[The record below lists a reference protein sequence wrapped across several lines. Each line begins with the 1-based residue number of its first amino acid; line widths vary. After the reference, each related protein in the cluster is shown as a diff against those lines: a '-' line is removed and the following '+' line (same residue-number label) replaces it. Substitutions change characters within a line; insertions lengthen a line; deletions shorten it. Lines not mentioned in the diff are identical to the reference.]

1 PDNEESKECL
11 EKAIEDNGIKEYESM
26 PILNVTCDYRKKGD
40 KEYQSYSFMVESF
53 DENPTIMDVLPEDLN
68 LKENDVL
75 IPLYLKSS
83 FAVGDKLQ
91 LKLDDEEY
99 ELNVAGYNENP
110 YFCSSISVSMYYIY
124 VSQKTY
130 DQIYNNQKSVDKG
143 MVYRD
148 VQFRCKSSKTGR
160 DELDKLE
167 RNINEDYNKYIEKYR
182 SKNPDKTYDSTFS
195 VNWGLI
201 GWGNQMLPG
210 LVMAIIILFAIVI
223 LIIALVIISFSI
235 NDFIQRNIKNTGI
248 LEASG
253 YTVKELKAALTTQL
267 MLVGIIAV
275 AIGIGIGFAI
285 IPGFDIFFT
294 GLLGLTASGNKSPLV
309 SLIVAAFILLLIFIN
324 IRLISRKYNKITV
337 LDALRAG
344 INTHNFKKNYFAFE
358 NNNLPVSIVLSLKD
372 TFGGIKKNILLSLVI
387 AVLTVSTLLGFGLM
401 DNFGI
406 NMDGTFKAM
415 GFEFGDAAAFGESGH
430 EDELRKLKGVEN
442 VLVEVSN
449 SATIS
454 YKGKE
459 NQYTIIANDDE
470 KYTQNTVMLEGRFP
484 KKDNEAMITI
494 AIANAMK
501 IKLGDVVKLKNGSNE
516 KDYLIT
522 GINQRMQNAGTTMTT
537 TVDGSKRLGYD
548 CSNYNYYFTLND
560 DVTYAEFEKTFN
572 EFNDENDYNLSITN
586 SEDMLKGTIDGLAS
600 AMKMVC
606 LFISILT
613 IFIVIFVESL
623 VIRSKIT
630 REYRGYGISKALGMT
645 SKEIISQIA
654 LSNIP
659 AITLGCII
667 GALISNWAG
676 KAVVK
681 LAFSYMGIQKITFVI
696 YFKWI
701 VLVVL
706 GIILIAIFTSA
717 MEGRKVKKLIPVEMI
732 TEE

>member
-1 PDNEESKECL
+1 KTVFDKRLEAVNGPKIIFELPDNEESKECL

-40 KEYQSYSFMVESF
+40 KEYQSYGFEVESF
-53 DENPTIMDVLPEDLN
+53 DEDPTIMDVLPEDLN

-75 IPLYLKSS
+75 IPLYLKSR

-91 LKLDDEEY
+91 LKMEDEEY

-110 YFCSSISVSMYYIY
+110 YFCSSISISMYYIY

-148 VQFRCKSSKTGR
+148 IQFRCKSSKTGR

-167 RNINEDYNKYIEKYR
+167 RNISEDYNKYIEKYR
-182 SKNPDKTYDSTFS
+182 SKNPDKLYDLAFNI
-195 VNWGLI
+195 NWGLI

-210 LVMAIIILFAIVI
+210 LVMAVIILFAVVI

-275 AIGIGIGFAI
+275 AIGIGIAFAL
-285 IPGFDIFFT
+285 IPGFDIFFS
-294 GLLGLTASGNKSPLV
+294 GLLGLTSSGTKSILV
-309 SLIVAAFILLLIFIN
+309 TLIVAIFILLLIFIN
-324 IRLISRKYNKITV
+324 VRLISRKYNKITV

-358 NNNLPVSIVLSLKD
+358 NNNLPVSVVLSLKD
-372 TFGGIKKNILLSLVI
+372 TFGSIKKNIILCLVI

-406 NMDGTFKAM
+406 NMDGAFKTM
-415 GFEFGDAAAFGESGH
+415 GFEFGDAAVFGESGH
-430 EDELRKLKGVEN
+430 EEELRKLKAVDN
-442 VLVEVSN
+442 VLVHIN
-449 SATIS
+449 GRATII

-459 NQYTIIANDDE
+459 NQYNLISNDDE

-484 KKDNEAMITI
+484 KKDNEAMVTI
-494 AIANAMK
+494 AIANVMK
-501 IKLGDVVKLKNGSNE
+501 IKVGDVVKLKNGSNE

-522 GINQRMQNAGTTMTT
+522 GINQRMENAGTTMTT
-537 TVDGSKRLGYD
+537 TIEGAKRLGID
-548 CSNYNYYFTLND
+548 CSNSNYYITLKEG
-560 DVTYAEFEKTFN
+560 VTYDEFEKTFN
-572 EFNDENDYNLSITN
+572 AFNDENDYSLSITN
-586 SEDMLKGTIDGLAS
+586 SADFLKGTIDGLSS

-606 LFISILT
+606 IFITILT

-645 SKEIISQIA
+645 SKELISQIA

-659 AITLGCII
+659 AITVGCLI
-667 GALISNWAG
+667 GALVSNWAG

-681 LAFSYMGIQKITFVI
+681 MAFSYMGIQKIAFV
-696 YFKWI
+696 
-701 VLVVL
+701 
-706 GIILIAIFTSA
+706 
-717 MEGRKVKKLIPVEMI
+717 
-732 TEE
+732 